1 MKKKK
6 ASLFEETKIQM
17 VMNIFDISRSKA
29 IEYVAAKMP
38 DGGQKKNEGSKSDH
52 NISPTSRNADD
63 LMSVEE
69 LFEDAD

>member
-29 IEYVAAKMP
+29 IEYIASRSTG
-38 DGGQKKNEGSKSDH
+38 GGQKTDGGSKSDR
-52 NISPTSRNADD
+52 NIRSRNAGEW
-63 LMSVEE
+63 MSAEE
-69 LFEDAD
+69 FFADED